1 MSQSRP
7 RSLVIVALLMMIFG
21 LAEVAT
27 AFSHN
32 FFGISTAR
40 GTTSAWAGAAIG
52 VLYAWAG
59 LLTLFM
65 KKRAAALAIAFLVL
79 DILGRIAMVVTGL
92 YPVHS
97 SRQVMA
103 MILGTSIVAGFAVYI
118 GSKWSFFS

>member
-65 KKRAAALAIAFLVL
+65 KKRAAALAMPFSSLTFLGASL
-79 DILGRIAMVVTGL
+79 
-92 YPVHS
+92 
-97 SRQVMA
+97 
-103 MILGTSIVAGFAVYI
+103 
-118 GSKWSFFS
+118 WS